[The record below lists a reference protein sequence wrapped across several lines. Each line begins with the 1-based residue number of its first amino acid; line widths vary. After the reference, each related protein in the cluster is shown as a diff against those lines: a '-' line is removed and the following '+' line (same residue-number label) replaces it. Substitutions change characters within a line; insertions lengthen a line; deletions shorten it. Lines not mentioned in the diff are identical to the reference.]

1 MNVLLNRR
9 RFNSKGLVRVVWY
22 VYIIFFP
29 PNYIHS
35 FIQTRSK
42 SKSPYLNQ
50 ARVSV
55 SFSLMR
61 FLRLNAMMNG
71 LFSQDYHKLLAELVT
86 RRGN

>member
-1 MNVLLNRR
+1 MNVLFNRS

-29 PNYIHS
+29 HNCIHS

-55 SFSLMR
+55 SFSLVR